1 MLTIP
6 TDNISMR
13 VSAVGTGWGK
23 LRPDKRFYG
32 LTLADYLQRTKPYTD
47 ALAEVAALEEALV
60 HAKAKRDLAAG
71 PAMKITKCIV
81 NAVKGDPEEGED
93 GPLYAAMGYVPE
105 SQRSTGLVRKKK
117 RTNGEAPAALRS
129 EQSS

>member
-1 MLTIP
+1 MQKVLS
-6 TDNISMR
+6 DNTSTR
-13 VSAVGTGWGK
+13 VSAVEASWRK
-23 LRPDKRFYG
+23 LRPEKKFYG
-32 LTLADYLQRTKPYTD
+32 LTLEEYQQRIKPYTD

-71 PAMKITKCIV
+71 PAMKITKYIV

-105 SQRSTGLVRKKK
+105 SQRSTGLTRRKK
-117 RTNGEAPAALRS
+117 TNGEAGAASQGEKLG
-129 EQSS
+129 